1 MNAEI
6 DTLDF
11 ALVLEQALDLYRID
25 AEQRRELAACSPIP
39 WATSNDAEL

>member
-11 ALVLEQALDLYRID
+11 ALVLEQAFDLCAVD
-25 AEQRRELAACSPIP
+25 AQQRQALAACSPVP